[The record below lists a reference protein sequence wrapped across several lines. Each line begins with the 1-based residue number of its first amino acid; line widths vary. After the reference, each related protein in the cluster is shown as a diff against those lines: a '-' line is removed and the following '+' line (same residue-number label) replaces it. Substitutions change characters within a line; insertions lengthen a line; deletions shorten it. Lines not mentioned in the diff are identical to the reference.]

1 MSGYTNYP
9 ASFIQ
14 AGKSVGVQ
22 PVFYRQKIVQE
33 TLFERWDV
41 HCIYTCSTRMVHHR
55 GASLSEQQI
64 VLIYVMAHK
73 PRATA
78 GFMIVYCQSA

>member
-1 MSGYTNYP
+1 MSGYANYP

-41 HCIYTCSTRMVHHR
+41 HFIYSTRKMVHHR
-55 GASLSEQQI
+55 GASLSEQHI

-73 PRATA
+73 PRTAA